1 MLFKVTN
8 KLKDFIQKC
17 PCCDSEI
24 VSICYENSFFE
35 LPVFNCKSCSL
46 LFTSQNKK
54 EQIKDYY
61 NDSYWSVFRN
71 IKNQKIENQ
80 KYDNAY
86 VIKKL
91 PRVVRDLIEK
101 TGIRKSLAF
110 SQFNYLKPYIK
121 GKNLFEIGSG
131 EGFLL
136 EMYEKNGF
144 NVSGIEPS
152 KVNIEIINSKLKH
165 SKCENKFVEDL
176 SFSGKKLD
184 VVIISHVLEH
194 LINGKEILAN
204 IRNGLVD
211 GGILFIE
218 VPNCQHKETLDHS
231 VETQPHMYHFT
242 KQSLQKLLEIAGFRV
257 LRMDTFTAEVFS
269 IGQHLSYFLHWVF
282 KIDFYRKAPET
293 RGNRLRVIAT
303 PVDN

>member
-1 MLFKVTN
+1 MSSSLTN
-8 KLKDFIQKC
+8 KLEDFIQKC

-24 VSICYENSFFE
+24 VSIAYENSFFE
-35 LPVFNCKSCSL
+35 LPVINCKNCSL
-46 LFTSQNKK
+46 FFTLQNKR

-61 NDSYWSVFRN
+61 SDSYWSVFRN

-91 PRVVRDLIEK
+91 PQFLRDLIEK
-101 TGIRKSLAF
+101 TGVRKSLAF

-121 GKNLFEIGSG
+121 GQNLFEIGSG

-144 NVSGIEPS
+144 NVYGIEPS

-165 SKCENKFVEDL
+165 GKCENKFVEDF
-176 SFSGKKLD
+176 SFSGEKLD

-211 GGILFIE
+211 GGVLFIE

-231 VETQPHMYHFT
+231 VVTQPHMYHFT
-242 KQSLQKLLEIAGFRV
+242 KQSLQKLLEVAGFRV
-257 LRMDTFTAEVFS
+257 LKIDTFTAEVFS
-269 IGQHLSYFLHWVF
+269 LRQHLLYFLCWVF
-282 KIDFYRKAPET
+282 KKDFYKMAPEI

-303 PVDN
+303 HINN